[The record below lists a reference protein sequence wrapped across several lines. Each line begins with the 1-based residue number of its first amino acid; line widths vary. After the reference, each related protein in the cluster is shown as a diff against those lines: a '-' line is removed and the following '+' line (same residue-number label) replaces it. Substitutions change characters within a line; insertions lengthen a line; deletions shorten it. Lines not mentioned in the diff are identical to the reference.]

1 LFRYSV
7 TPCTLERRGS
17 VGGGSRGGIGGAAAR
32 PPKRDAIKVL
42 LIRDLHT
49 LSRQEQLDLSLFL
62 LHDTYSIPTIFLVA
76 GSVQPLQSLR
86 HSLRGKFRISSSITS
101 SQLAEFYSTNFVNRI
116 DQSRLE
122 QLRSSVDEPGT
133 VEFCLE
139 LQAYVRD
146 VVFGLRNHPDG
157 PCGSVRFPA
166 STLKALS
173 RTVACIAGREFVVPE
188 DVNDAASLF
197 LPLAFRCISSEVQL
211 ADILAF
217 RSMSSQELVPDMLHM

>member
-1 LFRYSV
+1 MFRYSV
-7 TPCTLERRGS
+7 TPYTLERRGS
-17 VGGGSRGGIGGAAAR
+17 VGGGSRGGIGGAAA
-32 PPKRDAIKVL
+32 KRDPIKVL
-42 LIRDLHT
+42 LIRDVHT

-62 LHDTYSIPTIFLVA
+62 LRDTYSIPTIFLVA

-101 SQLAEFYSTNFVNRI
+101 SQLTEFYSTNFVSRI

-173 RTVACIAGREFVVPE
+173 RARACIAGREFVVPE

-197 LPLAFRCISSEVQL
+197 LPLALRSISSEVQF

-217 RSMSSQELVPDMLHM
+217 RSISSQEQDPDMLHM

>member
-1 LFRYSV
+1 M
-7 TPCTLERRGS
+7 
-17 VGGGSRGGIGGAAAR
+17 GGGSRGGVGGAAAR
-32 PPKRDAIKVL
+32 PPKRDPIKVL

-76 GSVQPLQSLR
+76 GCVQPLQSLR
-86 HSLRGKFRISSSITS
+86 HSLRGKFRISSSIAS
-101 SQLAEFYSTNFVNRI
+101 SQLTEFYSTNFVNRI

-173 RTVACIAGREFVVPE
+173 RAVACIAGREFVVPE

-197 LPLAFRCISSEVQL
+197 LPLALRSISSEVQF

-217 RSMSSQELVPDMLHM
+217 RSISSQEQDPDMLHM